1 MSLKAAGAPGLPGLV
16 TYYRSREDLPRRAL
30 PNVNRRGLC
39 RTWNIL
45 NLVYHNVPISWS
57 AAGYLVRSS
66 LSRSIPTCCI
76 DSNQSRSGSYPSRSD
91 KQAPGSKNHLLWL
104 KCDIGLQTVPL
115 SYANDQ
121 LRTRKLV
128 GHCLDHRS
136 SSADKVPSVKC
147 PFLGMSACR

>member
-16 TYYRSREDLPRRAL
+16 TYYRSREDFPRRAL

-66 LSRSIPTCCI
+66 LSRSIPTFDVLI
-76 DSNQSRSGSYPSRSD
+76 VINPALAVILHDQTSRHQVLKITFYGSNVTLGSRQSRC
-91 KQAPGSKNHLLWL
+91 HMLM
-104 KCDIGLQTVPL
+104 
-115 SYANDQ
+115 
-121 LRTRKLV
+121 RTRKLV
-128 GHCLDHRS
+128 GHCQDHRS
-136 SSADKVPSVKC
+136 SSAAKVPSVKC
-147 PFLGMSACR
+147 PFLEMSACR